1 MTSKP
6 AIPFNNSFCQL
17 PGQFFSH
24 QQPAPVTSPTL
35 IKINK
40 TLAKQLGIDV
50 DWLASEQGTQMF
62 AGNILPEGAIPIA
75 TAYAGHQFGGWN
87 PRLGDGRA
95 ILLGEVIAP
104 ESSTRYDIQL
114 KGAGPTPYSRSGDG
128 RSPLGP
134 VLREYIVSE
143 AMNTLGVPST
153 RSLAAVSTG
162 EQVLRDGFFPGGI
175 LTRVAQSHI
184 RIGSFQYFSAQHD
197 TDSVRTLADFVIKRH
212 YSEALNSNNPYSALL
227 NSVINRQ
234 AQLIAQWQSLGFI
247 HGVMNTDNM
256 LLSGETVDYGPC
268 AFMDTFHPDTVYSSI
283 DHAGRYAYANQPS
296 IAQWNLSWLAQSLLP
311 LLADEEA
318 QAVEIAQ
325 EALNSFVEEYK
336 HNYDAVMCKKL
347 GLKPNTALNQML
359 LQNFLDLLT
368 KEQCDFTLGFR
379 YIAENLQ
386 PSKTAKPGISGFYQL
401 PKAFAPW
408 LDQWRAQVH
417 KENTDISAI
426 QKQLLNTNPVFIP
439 RNHLIEDV
447 IKHANTSND
456 LSAFHSLVDL
466 LENPFDYHP
475 EKKSYALAP
484 RPEQVVK
491 NTFCGT

>member
-1 MTSKP
+1 MKTKP

-17 PGQFFSH
+17 PDQFFSH
-24 QQPAPVTSPTL
+24 QHPAPVSSPALIRINTS
-35 IKINK
+35 
-40 TLAKQLGIDV
+40 LAKQLGIDT
-50 DWLASEQGTQMF
+50 DWLASEQGIQML
-62 AGNILPEGAIPIA
+62 AGNILPEGASPIA
-75 TAYAGHQFGGWN
+75 TVYAGHQFGGWN

-104 ESSTRYDIQL
+104 ESGTPYDIQL
-114 KGAGPTPYSRSGDG
+114 KGAGQTPYSRSGDG

-143 AMNTLGVPST
+143 AMNTLGASST

-162 EQVLRDGFFPGGI
+162 EQVLRDGLFPGGI

-184 RIGSFQYFSAQHD
+184 RIGSFQYFSAQQD
-197 TDSVRTLADFVIKRH
+197 TDSVKTLADYVIKRH
-212 YSEALNSNNPYSALL
+212 YPEAENSDKPYSALL
-227 NSVINRQ
+227 NSVIARQ
-234 AQLIAQWQSLGFI
+234 AQLIALWQSLGFI

-256 LLSGETVDYGPC
+256 LLCGETVDYGPC
-268 AFMDTFHPDTVYSSI
+268 AFMDIFHPDTVYSSI

-318 QAVEIAQ
+318 RAVEIAQ
-325 EALNSFVEEYK
+325 EALNSFVEKYK
-336 HNYDAVMCKKL
+336 HNYDAAMCKKL
-347 GLKPNTALNQML
+347 GLKPNTNLNQML

-379 YIAENLQ
+379 YLAENLQ
-386 PSKTAKPGISGFYQL
+386 PDTTAKPGISDFFQL
-401 PKAFAPW
+401 PKAFSPW
-408 LDQWRAQVH
+408 LEQWRAQVH

-439 RNHLIEDV
+439 RNHLIEEV
-447 IKHANTSND
+447 IQDANTRND

-475 EKKSYALAP
+475 EKKSYALPP